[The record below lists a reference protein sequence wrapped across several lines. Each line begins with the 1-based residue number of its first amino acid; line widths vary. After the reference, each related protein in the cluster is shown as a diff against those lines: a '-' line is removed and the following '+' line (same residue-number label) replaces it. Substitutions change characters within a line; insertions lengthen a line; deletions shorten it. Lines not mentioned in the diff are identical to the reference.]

1 MEKTNQKRQ
10 SCTREFKLSVVSWYF
25 KNGKNVS
32 KTSLEFKVDRKQVR
46 TWVAKEP
53 SIRATKI
60 KKRCERGMAAKFP
73 DMEKHLHTEF
83 LKLKAE
89 GRNIKK
95 WWFVT
100 TGREFLKNCHPDAK
114 FLFSDKW
121 FRGFC
126 NRKRISLRRKTNAS
140 QKTPD
145 QFVNAVTK
153 FHQKLLRER
162 IRGKFQLKDIANMDQ
177 MPLPFVLD
185 DNRTYD
191 TVSAKEIWVRSGQSG
206 LDKRQCTVQPTVF
219 GDAVCQLR
227 PTLIF
232 RGKGLQISKE
242 EKSNWDKRVELF
254 FSRKTL
260 V

>member
-1 MEKTNQKRQ
+1 MRLRQIHIIIEKTNQKRQ
-10 SCTREFKLSVVSWYF
+10 SYTREFKLSVVSWYF

-60 KKRCERGMAAKFP
+60 KTRCERGIAAKFS

-83 LKLKAE
+83 LKLKKE
-89 GRNIKK
+89 GRSIKK

-100 TGREFLKNCHPDAK
+100 TGREVLKNCHPDAK
-114 FLFSDKW
+114 FVFCDKW

-126 NRKRISLRRKTNAS
+126 NRKRISLRRKINAS

-145 QFVNAVTK
+145 QFVNAITK
-153 FHQKLLRER
+153 FHQKFLRER
-162 IRGKFQLKDIANMDQ
+162 ISGKFQLKDIANMDQ
-177 MPLPFVLD
+177 TPLPFILD

-191 TVSAKEIWVRSGQSG
+191 TVGAKEIWVRIGQSG
-206 LDKRQCTVQPTVF
+206 LDKRQCTVQLTVF
-219 GDAVCQLR
+219 GDEVC
-227 PTLIF
+227 
-232 RGKGLQISKE
+232 
-242 EKSNWDKRVELF
+242 
-254 FSRKTL
+254 
-260 V
+260 